1 MNAIKFGKFLTK
13 IRKEKGITQQEL
25 ADMLHEDKR
34 KISRWECGNNFPEFD
49 VLIKLGKIFDV
60 TLYEFSVGERI
71 KDKTILE
78 LAKDRLKGIAVF
90 QIFKWSK
97 KLLIILAILFGIF
110 LGLSAIYTIKNYDTV
125 HVYKFRSLN
134 NDFYINGNYIIT
146 KNDQL
151 FNLND
156 VGYLGKSDDILS
168 QEVKQLEY
176 DITIG
181 TQRFTDIN
189 NTKITF
195 NNKQYFLFNDSLSYL
210 KLSNVQPMIEANDK
224 QILTLN
230 IKCFNKN
237 NKQSTLSF
245 NFKLDEISNN
255 LFL

>member
-110 LGLSAIYTIKNYDTV
+110 LGLSAIYTIRNYNTV
-125 HVYKFRSLN
+125 HVYRLESLDD
-134 NDFYINGNYIIT
+134 DFYIKGNYIKT
-146 KNDQL
+146 KDYES
-151 FNLND
+151 FNIAE
-156 VGYLGKSDDILS
+156 VGYLGESNDLMSLD
-168 QEVKQLEY
+168 VKQIEY
-176 DITIG
+176 DVCVDKARIINIDG
-181 TQRFTDIN
+181 TQFLLNKKYNLIN
-189 NTKITF
+189 DGLSLIKYANIIP
-195 NNKQYFLFNDSLSYL
+195 NKTLIGN
-210 KLSNVQPMIEANDK
+210 ET
-224 QILTLN
+224 LTLN
-230 IKCFNKN
+230 IFYYNQKN
-237 NKQSTLSF
+237 VQEVINIPF
-245 NFKLDEISNN
+245 ILDEKTNN
-255 LFL
+255 SFV